1 MKNIGRRS
9 FLKKAAAGGGSLL
22 LSSGL
27 TGQTIERKFIVPE
40 VYMKSKRKR
49 PLNVVWITCDE
60 MNSRAMSIY
69 GNPHTRMP
77 GAELMCREGVTFE
90 AVYVQ
95 MPKSV
100 PSRVSMITGRYPHC
114 EGHRTLTGKRYYQ
127 PFEGLKND
135 MFTIEENEFNL
146 IPIVRKMGYK
156 TCLLGKNHLVDWS
169 LHKKW
174 FDLTQDWSYEKGYT
188 PAEPV
193 SEDWERAHFTGK
205 LADSYNMDNDKDAV
219 AARQACGFI
228 RENKDRPFFALIDI
242 ERPHPKYIEFTEMPS
257 YSIPLEE
264 IDNPTVVPLDQA
276 PSVEQA
282 KRRSFDLEH
291 FTDNDRK
298 RVRRAYYSMCEYA
311 DSMVKRIIDEID
323 RQGLAEDTLVIY
335 CADHGD
341 FNGERNMYE
350 KWDTSFYDEIVRVP
364 LLMRLKG
371 TLPAGKRIPNLV
383 ELVDIAPTVLE
394 LMGFEK
400 PIWMHGK
407 SLVDLATGKT
417 TEHKDAVF
425 SQGGV
430 ERDALNRPEA
440 YMRNEKLSA
449 KQRVVH
455 DFPESMIKSRMIR
468 TDRFKFI
475 YRLAG
480 DHELYDMKQDPH
492 EIKNLAY
499 DPAYRETVFQLQ
511 ERLLR
516 FMMEYETDYPI
527 INQLQC

>member
-1 MKNIGRRS
+1 MKNINRRG
-9 FLKKAAAGGGSLL
+9 FLKTAIAGGGSLL
-22 LSSGL
+22 ASKGL
-27 TGQTIERKFIVPE
+27 QASPNEKEFIVPD
-40 VYMKSKRKR
+40 VYLTKKRSR

-69 GNPHTRMP
+69 GNPHTHMP
-77 GAELMCREGVTFE
+77 AAEQMSREGITFE
-90 AVYVQ
+90 AAYVQ

-114 EGHRTLTGKRYYQ
+114 EGHRTLAGKLYST
-127 PFEGLKND
+127 PFDGVKND
-135 MFTIEENEFNL
+135 LFTIEEDEFNL

-174 FDLTQDWSYEKGYT
+174 FDLTQDWSYEKNYI

-193 SEDWERAHFTGK
+193 GDDWERAHFTGK
-205 LADSYNMDNDKDAV
+205 LASSYNMENDKDAV

-228 RENKDRPFFALIDI
+228 RENKERPFFALIDI
-242 ERPHPKYIEFTEMPS
+242 ERPHPKYIEFTDMPS
-257 YSIPLEE
+257 YSIPLKD
-264 IDNPTVVPLDQA
+264 IDNPTVIALDKA

-291 FTDNDRK
+291 FTDEDRK

-311 DSMVKRIIDEID
+311 DSMVKRIIDEVD
-323 RQGLAEDTLVIY
+323 RLGLGEDTLIIY
-335 CADHGD
+335 NADHGD

-350 KWDTSFYDEIVRVP
+350 KWDTSFYEEIVRVP

-383 ELVDIAPTVLE
+383 ELVDIAPTILE
-394 LMGFEK
+394 LMGYEK
-400 PIWMHGK
+400 PIWMQGK
-407 SLVDLATGKT
+407 SLLNLARGNT

-430 ERDALNRPEA
+430 EREALNRPEP
-440 YMRNEKLSA
+440 YMINGKLSA
-449 KQRVVH
+449 KQRVVY

-468 TDRFKFI
+468 MGNFKYI

-480 DHELYDMKQDPH
+480 DNELYDLSKDPH
-492 EIKNLAY
+492 ETENLAAN
-499 DPAYRETVFQLQ
+499 PNYRDVVTRLQ

-516 FMMEYETDYPI
+516 FMMEYETDYPV